1 MLTNKGMIL
10 LTIKRVI
17 QITNSQ
23 QLQQALTDNFN
34 TIQRL
39 EQQDHLDPNE
49 FKRLNDL
56 KQQRMKLQN
65 KQTLQR
71 LFDENKAVMNQL
83 KDC

>member
-1 MLTNKGMIL
+1 M
-10 LTIKRVI
+10 
-17 QITNSQ
+17 TNSQ
-23 QLQQALTDNFN
+23 QLQQELADNFN
-34 TIQRL
+34 AIQRL

-83 KDC
+83 KDR

>member
-1 MLTNKGMIL
+1 MIL

>member
-1 MLTNKGMIL
+1 M
-10 LTIKRVI
+10 
-17 QITNSQ
+17 TNSQ

-34 TIQRL
+34 TIHRL
-39 EQQDHLDPNE
+39 EQKGRLNPNE
-49 FKRLNDL
+49 FKRLNNL

-83 KDC
+83 KDR

>member
-1 MLTNKGMIL
+1 M
-10 LTIKRVI
+10 
-17 QITNSQ
+17 TNSQ
-23 QLQQALTDNFN
+23 QLQQALADNFN
-34 TIQRL
+34 AIQRL
-39 EQQDHLDPNE
+39 EQKGHLNLNE

-83 KDC
+83 KDR

>member
-1 MLTNKGMIL
+1 MK
-10 LTIKRVI
+10 KVI
-17 QITNSQ
+17 QMTNSQ
-23 QLQQALTDNFN
+23 KLQQALADNFN
-34 TIQRL
+34 AIQRL
-39 EQQDHLDPNE
+39 EQQGHLNLNE

-56 KQQRMKLQN
+56 KQQRLKLQN

>member
-1 MLTNKGMIL
+1 MKKMI
-10 LTIKRVI
+10 
-17 QITNSQ
+17 QMTNSQ

-34 TIQRL
+34 AIQRF
-39 EQQDHLDPNE
+39 EQQGHLNPNE

-71 LFDENKAVMNQL
+71 LFDENKAVMDQL
-83 KDC
+83 KDR

>member
-1 MLTNKGMIL
+1 MTNL
-10 LTIKRVI
+10 
-17 QITNSQ
+17 Q

-39 EQQDHLDPNE
+39 EQQGRLNPNE
-49 FKRLNDL
+49 FKHLNDL
-56 KQQRMKLQN
+56 KKQRLQLQS

-83 KDC
+83 KDR